1 METASQIIIDA
12 EALKSQLRARR
23 ITSTPRFSPDVS
35 EETLKIMLRDAYLI
49 EVEAR
54 GRIYQETPETPKNI
68 AQIAKFMVSENK
80 SKFGLM
86 ICGVCGNGKTTML
99 RALQNV
105 LGFIDETMG
114 RRDYGGGLKIV
125 DAKDVVARAAHPERF
140 SEIKDIPLLAI
151 EDLGREPSEIQNYG
165 NVISPMID
173 LLEHRYDKMLFTAMT
188 TNILPGQIAEQ
199 YGERIA
205 DRFREMVEVVV
216 FKDGSFRAMLSNAKQ
231 AKANESKAKQTRANA
246 SHTVE

>member
-1 METASQIIIDA
+1 
-12 EALKSQLRARR
+12 
-23 ITSTPRFSPDVS
+23 
-35 EETLKIMLRDAYLI
+35 MLRDAYLI

-68 AQIAKFMVSENK
+68 AQIAKFMASENK

-165 NVISPMID
+165 NVISPMVD
-173 LLEHRYDKMLFTAMT
+173 LLEHRYDRMLFTAMT

-216 FKDGSFRAMLSNAKQ
+216 FKGGSFRAMLSNAKQ
-231 AKANESKAKQTRANA
+231 AKANESNAKHAKANEAIR
-246 SHTVE
+246 SS

>member
-1 METASQIIIDA
+1 
-12 EALKSQLRARR
+12 
-23 ITSTPRFSPDVS
+23 
-35 EETLKIMLRDAYLI
+35 MLRDAYLI

-54 GRIYQETPETPKNI
+54 GRIYQETSETPQNI

-80 SKFGLM
+80 SKFGIM

-165 NVISPMID
+165 NVISPMVD

-216 FKDGSFRAMLSNAKQ
+216 FKGGSFRAKN
-231 AKANESKAKQTRANA
+231 
-246 SHTVE
+246 

>member
-1 METASQIIIDA
+1 
-12 EALKSQLRARR
+12 
-23 ITSTPRFSPDVS
+23 
-35 EETLKIMLRDAYLI
+35 MLRDAYLI

-54 GRIYQETPETPKNI
+54 GRIYQETSETPQNI

-125 DAKDVVARAAHPERF
+125 DAKDVVARAAHPERL

-151 EDLGREPSEIQNYG
+151 EDLGREPSEIQSYG
-165 NVISPMID
+165 NVISPMVD
-173 LLEHRYDKMLFTAMT
+173 LLEHRYDRMLFTAMT

-216 FKDGSFRAMLSNAKQ
+216 FKGGSFRAMQSNAKQ
-231 AKANESKAKQTRANA
+231 SQAVESNAKQCVAMQCKAKQTKPYGRVRDTYAEIDRQN
-246 SHTVE
+246 EK